1 MSNITN
7 IKKERNKFPKKLQN
21 KNEQLK
27 NEEVKEK
34 EKEKINENEDEETVF
49 ITSSINE
56 VFATSEVIQYF
67 TNKLNKSIELIIS
80 FPLKHEI
87 QLSKFLISIG
97 NKTIVSK
104 VLEKEKAEEKYSD
117 AIASGNTGF
126 LSTFDESYSNYTIN
140 IGNILPQEKVKLTS
154 IFNQMITSDDMS
166 YEFSFMEH
174 YPCFVYDRKKI
185 KSKKIKGIF
194 ILETKS
200 KITRLISPF
209 MDETSQKSTS
219 FDVIFSN
226 DYNKATIHFNKEIEI
241 EEEIA
246 PKRIKR
252 RPFNQNRPLPPA
264 LIRGRRAYMIGIQP
278 QNFINN
284 TVANTNNINQ
294 NVINNNNGFFPGL
307 KNRFTSLNYF
317 CFLFRTEKMN
327 IPMLYSQYDPETK
340 ETAFCLNYIYSSKN
354 LKKIPIPEKPDQDNK
369 VSYYSKYQ
377 ENLMNE
383 TPGLFIFLIDQS
395 GSMRGNS
402 INLVKKALTLFIQ
415 SLPAKSFFQLI
426 GFGSNFHKYNNTP
439 VEYNKENVKNILS
452 TINALQANMGG
463 TNISSPLK
471 DIFEN
476 KSNIYNEIP
485 LSKNIFLLTDGQV
498 NNRESCINLISINSD
513 RFRIH
518 SIGIGNDFD
527 KILIERSGKLGKGT
541 SSFVEDINKINEV
554 VINTLN
560 RCLRPYL
567 IDLKFNFNDN
577 SLIKNPIIINEP
589 INNFTYQ
596 DEIINYS
603 FILDNI
609 KKKNID
615 LSNPIQVQIK
625 AKDPFN
631 EINETINLSFPENI
645 IKLSNGDNLAR
656 IIVGMGFKYNKILLD
671 SNENE
676 IKFAKKYQLLSKN
689 TALFGEILKDEN
701 SLQNELIKVELN
713 KKNLKKNNNNTK
725 VKGGGISM
733 ASSRGKISYKRG
745 EIASNRIMLS
755 AKLKKKNNLCPQKN
769 INSFNLSKKTFNKFE
784 NSFQKKSSFAQR
796 EDGSIGIVDEFSDML
811 LTQDIIE
818 GSWNENSETKK
829 LINKIKK
836 VKFDKIVQSI
846 KNKNINQDINKII
859 YTILVIYYIKKE
871 RSHNINEYRL
881 VINKGIKFLLS
892 KGINYDEEIK
902 SLNI

>member
-104 VLEKEKAEEKYSD
+104 VLEKEKAKEKYND

-226 DYNKATIHFNKEIEI
+226 DCNKATIHFNKEIEI

-284 TVANTNNINQ
+284 TVA
-294 NVINNNNGFFPGL
+294 L
-307 KNRFTSLNYF
+307 
-317 CFLFRTEKMN
+317 
-327 IPMLYSQYDPETK
+327 
-340 ETAFCLNYIYSSKN
+340 
-354 LKKIPIPEKPDQDNK
+354 
-369 VSYYSKYQ
+369 
-377 ENLMNE
+377 
-383 TPGLFIFLIDQS
+383 
-395 GSMRGNS
+395 
-402 INLVKKALTLFIQ
+402 
-415 SLPAKSFFQLI
+415 
-426 GFGSNFHKYNNTP
+426 
-439 VEYNKENVKNILS
+439 
-452 TINALQANMGG
+452 LQ
-463 TNISSPLK
+463 
-471 DIFEN
+471 
-476 KSNIYNEIP
+476 
-485 LSKNIFLLTDGQV
+485 
-498 NNRESCINLISINSD
+498 
-513 RFRIH
+513 
-518 SIGIGNDFD
+518 
-527 KILIERSGKLGKGT
+527 
-541 SSFVEDINKINEV
+541 
-554 VINTLN
+554 
-560 RCLRPYL
+560 
-567 IDLKFNFNDN
+567 
-577 SLIKNPIIINEP
+577 II
-589 INNFTYQ
+589 
-596 DEIINYS
+596 
-603 FILDNI
+603 
-609 KKKNID
+609 
-615 LSNPIQVQIK
+615 
-625 AKDPFN
+625 
-631 EINETINLSFPENI
+631 
-645 IKLSNGDNLAR
+645 
-656 IIVGMGFKYNKILLD
+656 
-671 SNENE
+671 
-676 IKFAKKYQLLSKN
+676 
-689 TALFGEILKDEN
+689 
-701 SLQNELIKVELN
+701 
-713 KKNLKKNNNNTK
+713 
-725 VKGGGISM
+725 
-733 ASSRGKISYKRG
+733 
-745 EIASNRIMLS
+745 
-755 AKLKKKNNLCPQKN
+755 
-769 INSFNLSKKTFNKFE
+769 
-784 NSFQKKSSFAQR
+784 
-796 EDGSIGIVDEFSDML
+796 
-811 LTQDIIE
+811 
-818 GSWNENSETKK
+818 
-829 LINKIKK
+829 
-836 VKFDKIVQSI
+836 
-846 KNKNINQDINKII
+846 
-859 YTILVIYYIKKE
+859 
-871 RSHNINEYRL
+871 
-881 VINKGIKFLLS
+881 
-892 KGINYDEEIK
+892 
-902 SLNI
+902 